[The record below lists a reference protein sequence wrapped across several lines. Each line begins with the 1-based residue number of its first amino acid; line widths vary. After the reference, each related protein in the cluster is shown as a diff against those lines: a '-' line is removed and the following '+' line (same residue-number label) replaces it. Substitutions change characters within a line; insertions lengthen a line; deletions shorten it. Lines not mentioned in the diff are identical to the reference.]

1 MNPEK
6 TSRYFRMTPEQ
17 RTRIKQRQKER
28 YRENPYVQRRRMYL
42 RACEKGLIRCPR
54 KLAEYDFRPE
64 EGFDEI
70 RNKNMGSVINGEAEE
85 EGT

>member
-6 TSRYFRMTPEQ
+6 TSRYFRMTPEA
-17 RTRIKQRQKER
+17 RERIKQRQKQR
-28 YRENPYVQRRRMYL
+28 YRENLYVQRRRMYL
-42 RACEKGLIRCPR
+42 RACEKGLIQCPR
-54 KLAEYDFRPE
+54 KRDEYE
-64 EGFDEI
+64 CDEI

>member
-6 TSRYFRMTPEQ
+6 TSRYFRMTVEQ

-28 YRENPYVQRRRMYL
+28 YRDDPHVQRRRMYL
-42 RACEKGLIRCPR
+42 RAVERGLIRCPR
-54 KLAEYDFRPE
+54 KLDEYSL
-64 EGFDEI
+64 DEI

>member
-1 MNPEK
+1 MNPDK

-54 KLAEYDFRPE
+54 KLDEYDL
-64 EGFDEI
+64 DEI

>member
-42 RACEKGLIRCPR
+42 RACEKGLIRCPK
-54 KLAEYDFRPE
+54 KLNEYDYRPE
-64 EGFDEI
+64 VVDEI
-70 RNKNMGSVINGEAEE
+70 RNNIMGSVINGEAEE
-85 EGT
+85 DVT

>member
-1 MNPEK
+1 MNPDK

-42 RACEKGLIRCPR
+42 RACERGLIRCPR
-54 KLAEYDFRPE
+54 KLDEYNL
-64 EGFDEI
+64 DEI
-70 RNKNMGSVINGEAEE
+70 RNNIMADVINGEAEE

>member
-42 RACEKGLIRCPR
+42 RAVEKGLIRCPK
-54 KLAEYDFRPE
+54 KLDEYSL
-64 EGFDEI
+64 DEI
-70 RNKNMGSVINGEAEE
+70 RNKNMDDVINGEAEE
-85 EGT
+85 D

>member
-1 MNPEK
+1 MTPER
-6 TSRYFRMTPEQ
+6 TSRYFRMTPDQ
-17 RTRIKQRQKER
+17 RERIKQRQKER

-54 KLAEYDFRPE
+54 KRDEYL
-64 EGFDEI
+64 GCDEI
-70 RNKNMGSVINGEAEE
+70 RNNIMGSVINGEAEE

>member
-42 RACEKGLIRCPR
+42 RACEKGLIRCPK
-54 KLAEYDFRPE
+54 KLDQYDNFGEADRPINNNI
-64 EGFDEI
+64 GA
-70 RNKNMGSVINGEAEE
+70 VINGEAEE
-85 EGT
+85 EEGT

>member
-1 MNPEK
+1 MNPDK
-6 TSRYFRMTPEQ
+6 TSRYFRMTPEH

-54 KLAEYDFRPE
+54 KLDEYCL
-64 EGFDEI
+64 DEI
-70 RNKNMGSVINGEAEE
+70 RNNILDSVINGEAEE
-85 EGT
+85 D

>member
-1 MNPEK
+1 MNPDK

-54 KLAEYDFRPE
+54 KLAEY
-64 EGFDEI
+64 GLDEI
-70 RNKNMGSVINGEAEE
+70 RNKNMDDVINGEAEE

>member
-28 YRENPYVQRRRMYL
+28 YHENPYVQRRRMDL
-42 RACEKGLIRCPR
+42 RAREKGLIRCPR
-54 KLAEYDFRPE
+54 KLDEYDL
-64 EGFDEI
+64 DEV
-70 RNKNMGSVINGEAEE
+70 RNKIMGSVINGEAEKD
-85 EGT
+85 

>member
-42 RACEKGLIRCPR
+42 RACEKGLIRCPK
-54 KLAEYDFRPE
+54 KLAEYFGEADRPINNNI
-64 EGFDEI
+64 GA
-70 RNKNMGSVINGEAEE
+70 VINGEAEE

>member
-1 MNPEK
+1 MIPER

-54 KLAEYDFRPE
+54 KLDEYSR
-64 EGFDEI
+64 DEI
-70 RNKNMGSVINGEAEE
+70 RNNIMADVINGAEE
-85 EGT
+85 EAS